1 MTTKSI
7 RERIQEEDVPET
19 TKKPLFAEH
28 TNFKNT
34 RSCYSCLTH
43 HLLAKGVI
51 GRLLGRNEFFC
62 SQACKDKVLTP
73 AGGTSRARLLR

>member
-7 RERIQEEDVPET
+7 RERIQEEEDLET
-19 TKKPLFAEH
+19 PKKSIVAEP
-28 TNFKNT
+28 TNLKNT
-34 RSCYSCLTH
+34 RSCYFCSTH

-62 SQACKDKVLTP
+62 SLACKDKVLSP
-73 AGGTSRARLLR
+73 AGGASRARLFR